1 MEHPMDNPFKSLMN
15 PRSIAITGASN
26 NPMKMGTMH
35 ALSIL
40 KDGFDGKL
48 YPVHP
53 KEKEILGLPAYQD
66 VEDIPETPELAIFVV
81 PAAAVPGLL
90 EAFGKKG
97 TRRAIIITAGFREVG
112 DDGKDLEEKINSI
125 ADKYNIRFI
134 GPNCMGVINT
144 EISLNTTVASLTEKP
159 GYLGFISQ
167 SGTYVTQSLPYLR
180 KHGIRFSKAISVG
193 NEANMSIIDAL
204 EYLGEDQ
211 QTRAIALYIEG
222 IRDIP
227 RFLEVAR
234 RITPHKPVIAQY
246 VGGSQAGARSGL
258 SHTGALAG
266 PAHLYE
272 GLFRQAG
279 VLQMHSVE
287 DLYGHGWTLAT
298 QPKLR
303 GNRLGVLTNSGG
315 PGTAMANTC
324 EMGGFDVPP
333 FSPSLQEK
341 IKPLIPPHA
350 PSGNPVDI
358 TFNLNLDVLATEIPR
373 LVMES
378 GEVDAIVLHGAFRYG
393 FIEAIYPHIRE
404 LVNNAPIEDILSMM
418 PSDFDSPGKL
428 PHSYGIP
435 MTISSFFDS
444 DDDFTRMYH
453 ENDIPHF
460 DAPEKTARAMVSML
474 QYRQVAMREPYIKPE
489 LPATEPEA
497 SSILASALEQ
507 NRQALD
513 EHEAKKILK
522 LYGIPVPDEIIVH
535 SEDDA
540 VHHAEGAGFPV
551 VMKAL
556 HHDIMH
562 KTEKG
567 LIGLNISSGD
577 EVRQTYRLLQ
587 ERAGMDVPVLLC
599 HMVEGSREFMAGTI
613 CQQGFGPAVLFGL
626 GGIFTEGLRDTSF
639 RAAPLSL
646 TEAREMLNDIRG
658 HRLLGEF
665 RNMPA
670 VDMDA
675 LALVLQ
681 QLSFI
686 PLLHPE
692 ITEIDCNPIIIEG
705 SRPVAVDALIV
716 LGNNSK

>member
-1 MEHPMDNPFKSLMN
+1 MDNPFTSLMN
-15 PRSIAITGASN
+15 PRSIAIVGASN

-48 YPVHP
+48 FPVHP
-53 KEKEILGLPAYQD
+53 TEKVILGLPAYQK
-66 VEDIPETPELAIFVV
+66 VEDIPETPDLAIFVI

-90 EAFGKKG
+90 EDFGKKG

-112 DDGKDLEEKINSI
+112 DDGRDLEDKINSI
-125 ADKYNIRFI
+125 AEKYQIRFI
-134 GPNCMGVINT
+134 GPNCMGIINT

-193 NEANMSIIDAL
+193 NEANMNTIDAL
-204 EYLGEDQ
+204 EYLGEDS

-246 VGGSQAGARSGL
+246 VGGSKAGARSGL
-258 SHTGALAG
+258 SHTGAMAG

-279 VLQMHSVE
+279 ILQIHSVE

-298 QPKLR
+298 QPRLK

-324 EMGGFDVPP
+324 EMGGFEVPP
-333 FSPSLQEK
+333 FSASLQEK

-393 FIEAIYPHIRE
+393 FIEAIYPHIKE
-404 LVNNAPIEDILSMM
+404 LANNAPIEDILSMM
-418 PSDFDSPGKL
+418 PSDFESPGKL
-428 PHSYGIP
+428 PHDYGIP

-453 ENDIPHF
+453 ENDVPHF

-474 QYRQVAMREPYIKPE
+474 QYHQVTLRQPYTQPE
-489 LPATEPEA
+489 LPTADPEA
-497 SSILASALEQ
+497 SAILQKALKEKR
-507 NRQALD
+507 NALD
-513 EHEAKKILK
+513 EHDAKKLLK
-522 LYGIPVPDEIIVH
+522 LYGIPVPDEYIAN
-535 SEDDA
+535 SEDEA
-540 VHHAEGAGFPV
+540 IHSAEGAGFPV

-556 HHDIMH
+556 HHDILH

-567 LIGLNISSGD
+567 LIGLNISSAE

-587 ERAGMDVPVLLC
+587 ERAGMDVPILIY
-599 HMVEGSREFMAGTI
+599 HMVEGSREFMAGTVR
-613 CQQGFGPAVLFGL
+613 QQGFGPAVLFGL
-626 GGIFTEGLRDTSF
+626 GGIFTEGLRDTAF
-639 RAAPLSL
+639 RVAPLSL
-646 TEAREMLNDIRG
+646 HEAEEMLTDIRG
-658 HRLLGEF
+658 WRLLGEF
-665 RNMPA
+665 RNMPP

-675 LALVLQ
+675 LARLIQ

-686 PLLHPE
+686 PAMHPE
-692 ITEIDCNPIIIEG
+692 ISEIDCNPVIIEG

-716 LGNNSK
+716 LANSDR